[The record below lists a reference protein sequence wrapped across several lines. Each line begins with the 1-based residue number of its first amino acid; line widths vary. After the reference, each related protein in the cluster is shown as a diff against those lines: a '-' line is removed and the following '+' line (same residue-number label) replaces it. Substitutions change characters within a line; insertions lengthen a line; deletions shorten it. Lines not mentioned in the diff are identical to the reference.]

1 MLLYDYKERGVI
13 MGLLNDRIKSMRISR
28 GYTLSYVAEQL
39 GIKEATMQRYESG
52 EIKNIKHETIANLAE
67 ILNCSPVYLMGWEN
81 DNASNTL
88 TKKVFS
94 VGKKFNENLKMA
106 REQKNLTQ
114 KEVADSIGV
123 AKSTYSLYESGE
135 REPNVQTIKKIAD
148 TLNVSADELLGLNSE
163 PTTIAAHKDGENFTP
178 EELDKIEEYK
188 RLLLAA
194 RPKNNGD
201 D

>member
-1 MLLYDYKERGVI
+1 

-81 DNASNTL
+81 DNTSNTL

-94 VGKKFNENLKMA
+94 VGEKFNENLKMA